1 MTELESLVQL
11 LIGLTA
17 VCAAGGLV
25 ATCLRFRSPMEL
37 LLATYVFSSAF
48 VVAQSLLLSP
58 GKNLDHRSALAGS
71 LAILGAAVLAWLVA
85 GRPLPP
91 SPRPAFDAVR
101 DVLQD
106 RLLGALTLVVAVAFA
121 YSLALAFLTPI
132 NDGDALAYHLAR
144 AAFWQQAGGVGYVDG
159 AIDSRLNGNPPN
171 AEIGM
176 LFTMLLAGSDR
187 FVAIPQI
194 AAYVALVACVIGL
207 ARQTGRGVGEAMFG
221 GLLFGSLPVVIL
233 QASTALNDLV
243 VAAFLATATYFG
255 LRPGTSA
262 LVVFA
267 LALGLALGTKLTAL
281 IAIPIVLAA
290 ICAGRARKDWLSIGG
305 AALVGMALGSLWYV
319 VNQLESGHLD
329 GGLAED
335 FGQRAEPS
343 LAARV
348 VTFARLLLD
357 TTDLSGTHESF
368 VLAYV
373 AVAGTLIALACL
385 PRVELRSRLVLAAGG
400 LLAATP
406 LLVRPVFGPLQDM
419 VFRGWAA
426 LGRPPTPEFELGWN
440 LNVVAD
446 PALSWF
452 GPLGVLLFA
461 GAIGTLLLWRL
472 EGLPGLAVVFSL
484 SPFALLALLAA
495 TIIWDPYRGR
505 LIIVGVA
512 LAASTWGL
520 MLRWRAIGIA
530 VVAIAATASVTSL
543 MNYQGKASGIG
554 AVLDVA
560 NPFGVS
566 VETVWGAPRAEVQAR
581 PRPSGDEEEL
591 LRFVSDSIPPEATI
605 AAAPRVNDFL
615 SPYFGYRL
623 SRTVVLVSP
632 GQTAPLEADWL
643 VIGPSTAVRRCATS
657 WRPDLTLDAGWRIE
671 RRVRPDACLS
681 DMSG

>member
-37 LLATYVFSSAF
+37 LLATYVLSSAF

-101 DVLQD
+101 GVLRD
-106 RLLGALTLVVAVAFA
+106 RLLGALALVVAVAFA

-144 AAFWQQAGGVGYVDG
+144 AAFWQQAGGIGYIDG

-207 ARQTGRGVGEAMFG
+207 ARQTGRDAGEAMFG

-255 LRPGTSA
+255 LRPGRSA

-290 ICAGRARKDWLSIGG
+290 ICVGRARKDWLSIGG

-319 VNQLESGHLD
+319 VNQLESGRSRR
-329 GGLAED
+329 GPRRGL
-335 FGQRAEPS
+335 R
-343 LAARV
+343 AARRAVARGARRHVRASPTRHHRSVRHTWV
-348 VTFARLLLD
+348 VPPHICRRCRNSDRARLPARRSNCGRVSCSLPEGCWRLHRCSFAQF
-357 TTDLSGTHESF
+357 SG
-368 VLAYV
+368 
-373 AVAGTLIALACL
+373 
-385 PRVELRSRLVLAAGG
+385 RSRTWCSVGG
-400 LLAATP
+400 LL
-406 LLVRPVFGPLQDM
+406 
-419 VFRGWAA
+419 WE
-426 LGRPPTPEFELGWN
+426 GR
-440 LNVVAD
+440 
-446 PALSWF
+446 
-452 GPLGVLLFA
+452 
-461 GAIGTLLLWRL
+461 
-472 EGLPGLAVVFSL
+472 
-484 SPFALLALLAA
+484 
-495 TIIWDPYRGR
+495 
-505 LIIVGVA
+505 
-512 LAASTWGL
+512 
-520 MLRWRAIGIA
+520 
-530 VVAIAATASVTSL
+530 
-543 MNYQGKASGIG
+543 Q
-554 AVLDVA
+554 
-560 NPFGVS
+560 
-566 VETVWGAPRAEVQAR
+566 
-581 PRPSGDEEEL
+581 RPSSSSVGT
-591 LRFVSDSIPPEATI
+591 SMSWPIP
-605 AAAPRVNDFL
+605 R
-615 SPYFGYRL
+615 
-623 SRTVVLVSP
+623 SRGS
-632 GQTAPLEADWL
+632 
-643 VIGPSTAVRRCATS
+643 GPSAFCS
-657 WRPDLTLDAGWRIE
+657 SPE
-671 RRVRPDACLS
+671 R
-681 DMSG
+681 